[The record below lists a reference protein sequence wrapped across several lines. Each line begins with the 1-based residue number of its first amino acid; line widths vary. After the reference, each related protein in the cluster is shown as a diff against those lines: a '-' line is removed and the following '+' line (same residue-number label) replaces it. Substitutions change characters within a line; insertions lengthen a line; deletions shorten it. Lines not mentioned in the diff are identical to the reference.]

1 MRTARK
7 RRGLPTLRR
16 WQVEA
21 LTKFEAKEDPDF
33 LAVATPGAGKTAFAL
48 MAARR
53 ALISRRASRVV
64 VIVPTAHLKMQ
75 WADAAEGFGLL
86 LEPNWRSRE
95 KLPHDMHGVVVTYQ
109 QAAAA
114 PHAIARIASGAI
126 GILDEVHHAA
136 ESRAWG
142 DAIQHGLS
150 AASCRLSISGT
161 PFRSD
166 DSPIPFIHYAG
177 DEAQPDYEYGY
188 GEALDD
194 HEVVRPV
201 FFPRVNGLM
210 EWRGADGERYAA
222 RFDDP
227 LGEGSLAS
235 QRLRTA
241 LSIEGEW
248 LPDVLGRAHTQ
259 LEKLRTEDGEAAGL
273 VIAMTQDHAR
283 GIARI
288 IKERFGVD
296 AVVATSDDPESTAR
310 IGDFRDSSDPWL
322 VAVRM
327 VSEGVDIPRLRVGV
341 YATTTITDL
350 FFRQA
355 VGRLVR
361 WVQGKGGRQSAF
373 MFIPDDP
380 RIREHALE
388 IKRSRRHKLGEA
400 EDAEAAE
407 ETEEAP
413 EDREQLDLFQAISA
427 RALAGESALLD
438 LESVWDAEEDVDAEE
453 NSHAHAVQT
462 ESAAEVPLPELASE
476 EDLADHA
483 APPLAIAEEHPDGK
497 TSRELRKELR
507 TQNQHK
513 AEALAR
519 LTGLGHAKVNHR
531 LNQEVGIRKISEAT
545 ERELEARARAAERWI
560 ERLGPSRATI

>member
-1 MRTARK
+1 MGAAK
-7 RRGLPTLRR
+7 RRGGLPTLRR

-21 LTKFEAKEDPDF
+21 LAKFESKPDPDF
-33 LAVATPGAGKTAFAL
+33 LAVATPGAGKTTFAL

-53 ALISRRASRVV
+53 TLIARRAARVV
-64 VIVPTAHLKMQ
+64 VVVPTAHLKLQ
-75 WADAAEGFGLL
+75 WADAAEGFGLR
-86 LEPNWRSRE
+86 LEPQWRSRE
-95 KLPHDMHGVVVTYQ
+95 NLPQDMHGVVITYQ

-114 PHAIARIASGAI
+114 PQAIARIAYKSIA
-126 GILDEVHHAA
+126 ILDEVHHAA
-136 ESRAWG
+136 ESQAWG
-142 DAIQHGLS
+142 DAIQYGLTP
-150 AASCRLSISGT
+150 ASRRLSISGT

-166 DSPIPFIHYAG
+166 DCQIPFIRYFG

-201 FFPRVNGLM
+201 FFPRVNGVM
-210 EWRGADGERYAA
+210 EWRGADGENYTA

-227 LGEGSLAS
+227 LGAGSLAS

-241 LSIEGEW
+241 LALEGEW
-248 LPDVLGRAHTQ
+248 LPDVLRRAHTQ
-259 LEKLRTEDGEAAGL
+259 LEKLRTEDGNAGGL

-283 GIARI
+283 GIARMLR
-288 IKERFGVD
+288 EQCGVE
-296 AVVATSDDPESTAR
+296 AVVATSDDPESTQR
-310 IGDFRDSSDPWL
+310 ISDFKEGSQPWL

-380 RIREHALE
+380 RIREHAID
-388 IKRSRRHKLGEA
+388 IKRARRHKLGEA
-400 EDAEAAE
+400 EETEADAL
-407 ETEEAP
+407 ETEES
-413 EDREQLDLFQAISA
+413 EEREQLDLFQVISA
-427 RALAGESALLD
+427 HALPGEASLLD
-438 LESVWDAEEDVDAEE
+438 VESVWDAEEDVEAEE
-453 NSHAHAVQT
+453 GAHEDAVD
-462 ESAAEVPLPELASE
+462 ADPIDEVPLPELASE
-476 EDLADHA
+476 EELAQA
-483 APPLAIAEEHPDGK
+483 AGAPLPVDEDRPAGK
-497 TSRELRKELR
+497 SARELRKELR
-507 TQNQHK
+507 NLNQLK
-513 AEALAR
+513 AESLAR
-519 LTGLGHAKVNHR
+519 LTGLAHAKVNHR

-545 ERELEARARAAERWI
+545 TLELETRLRAADRWI
-560 ERLGPSRATI
+560 DRLQPTRR

>member
-1 MRTARK
+1 MRARK
-7 RRGLPTLRR
+7 RRGLPALRR
-16 WQVEA
+16 WQAEA
-21 LTKFEAKEDPDF
+21 LAKFEAQQDPDF
-33 LAVATPGAGKTAFAL
+33 LAVATPGAGKTTFAL

-53 ALISRRASRVV
+53 TLIARRASRVV
-64 VIVPTAHLKMQ
+64 VIVPTAHLKVQ
-75 WADAAEGFGLL
+75 WADAAESFGLR
-86 LEPNWRSRE
+86 LEPGWRSRE
-95 KLPHDMHGVVVTYQ
+95 KLPQDMHGVVVTYQ

-114 PHAIARIASGAI
+114 PHAIARVGSRAI

-150 AASCRLSISGT
+150 RASRRLSISGT

-166 DSPIPFIHYAG
+166 DSAIPFITYTGA
-177 DEAQPDYEYGY
+177 EAQPDYEYGY

-210 EWRGADGERYAA
+210 EWRGADGESYNA

-227 LGEGSLAS
+227 LGEGSLAG

-241 LSIEGEW
+241 LSLEGEW
-248 LPDVLGRAHTQ
+248 LSDVLRRAHTQ
-259 LEKLRTEDGEAAGL
+259 LEKLRTEDAEAAGL

-288 IKERFGVD
+288 LKEHFGVD
-296 AVVATSDDPESTAR
+296 AVVATSDDPESTER
-310 IGDFRDSSDPWL
+310 ISEFRDSADPWL

-388 IKRSRRHKLGEA
+388 IKRSRRHNLDDAEEN
-400 EDAEAAE
+400 EDASGEL
-407 ETEEAP
+407 EEAP
-413 EDREQLDLFQAISA
+413 EEREQLDLFQAISA
-427 RALAGESALLD
+427 RAIEGESAFLD
-438 LESVWDAEEDVDAEE
+438 LESVWDTEEGVEVEEGILAE
-453 NSHAHAVQT
+453 AVELAT
-462 ESAAEVPLPELASE
+462 LEEVPFPELESE
-476 EDLADHA
+476 EELADGA
-483 APPLAIAEEHPDGK
+483 APPVVVDDEAPDGK
-497 TSRELRKELR
+497 TARQLRKELR
-507 TQNQHK
+507 EQNKHK

-531 LNQEVGIRKISEAT
+531 LNQEVGIRKVSEAT
-545 ERELEARARAAERWI
+545 GPELEARARAADRWF
-560 ERLGPSRATI
+560 ERLKPARRPS

>member
-1 MRTARK
+1 MGAAK
-7 RRGLPTLRR
+7 QRRGLPTLRR

-21 LTKFEAKEDPDF
+21 LAKFEASEAPDF
-33 LAVATPGAGKTAFAL
+33 LAVATPGAGKTTFAL

-53 ALISRRASRVV
+53 TLIARRAARVV
-64 VIVPTAHLKMQ
+64 VIVPTAHLKVQ
-75 WADAAEGFGLL
+75 WADAAEGFGLR
-86 LEPNWRSRE
+86 LEPQWRSRE
-95 KLPHDMHGVVVTYQ
+95 KLPPDMHGVVVTYQ

-114 PHAIARIASGAI
+114 PHAIARISQRAI

-142 DAIQHGLS
+142 EAIQQGLS
-150 AASCRLSISGT
+150 GASRRLSISGT

-166 DSPIPFIHYAG
+166 DSQIPFIHYSG

-210 EWRGADGERYAA
+210 EWRGADGESYAA

-241 LSIEGEW
+241 LSLEGEW
-248 LPDVLGRAHTQ
+248 LPDVLRRAHTQ
-259 LEKLRTEDGEAAGL
+259 LEKLRTEDGDAAGL

-283 GIARI
+283 GIAAVL
-288 IKERFGVD
+288 KQQLGVD

-310 IGDFRDSSDPWL
+310 IGEFRDAGDPWL

-361 WVQGKGGRQSAF
+361 WVAGKGGRQSAH

-380 RIREHALE
+380 RIREYALE
-388 IKRSRRHKLGEA
+388 IKRARRHKLGDAEEGEA
-400 EDAEAAE
+400 EAE
-407 ETEEAP
+407 ETEET
-413 EDREQLDLFQAISA
+413 EEREQLDLFQAISA
-427 RALAGESALLD
+427 HALPGEAAVFD
-438 LESVWDAEEDVDAEE
+438 LESVWDAEEEVEAEE
-453 NSHAHAVQT
+453 EAHA
-462 ESAAEVPLPELASE
+462 EAAEAPPVEEVPLPALESEDELAE
-476 EDLADHA
+476 GVAPALALDDA
-483 APPLAIAEEHPDGK
+483 RPADK
-497 TSRELRKELR
+497 TARERRKELR
-507 TQNQHK
+507 EQNKFK

-531 LNQEVGIRKISEAT
+531 LNQEVGIGKIAEAT
-545 ERELEARARAAERWI
+545 ERELEARLRAADRWI
-560 ERLGPSRATI
+560 ERLGPARR

>member
-1 MRTARK
+1 MRAKK

-21 LTKFEAKEDPDF
+21 LAKFEAQEDPDF
-33 LAVATPGAGKTAFAL
+33 LAVATPGAGKTTFAL

-53 ALISRRASRVV
+53 ALIGRRASRVIV
-64 VIVPTAHLKMQ
+64 VVPTAHLKLQ
-75 WADAAEGFGLL
+75 WADAAEGFGLRL
-86 LEPNWRSRE
+86 DPQWRSRE
-95 KLPHDMHGVVVTYQ
+95 KLPQDMHGVVVTYQ

-114 PHAIARIASGAI
+114 PHAIARIAGRAI

-142 DAIQHGLS
+142 DAIQHGLYR
-150 AASCRLSISGT
+150 ASRRLSISGT

-166 DSPIPFIHYAG
+166 DSAIPFIRYAG

-210 EWRGADGERYAA
+210 EWRGADGESYTA

-241 LSIEGEW
+241 LSLEGEW
-248 LPDVLGRAHTQ
+248 LPDVIRRAHTQ
-259 LEKLRTEDGEAAGL
+259 LEKLRTEDGDAAGL

-283 GIARI
+283 GIAGL
-288 IKERFGVD
+288 IKEEFGLD
-296 AVVATSDDPESTAR
+296 AVVATSDDPESAR
-310 IGDFRDSSDPWL
+310 RIAEFRDSSDPWL

-327 VSEGVDIPRLRVGV
+327 VSEGVDLPRLRVGV

-361 WVQGKGGRQSAF
+361 WVEGKGGRQSAH

-380 RIREHALE
+380 RIREYALE
-388 IKRSRRHKLGEA
+388 IKRARRHKLGEA
-400 EDAEAAE
+400 EDGEEPVAEADE
-407 ETEEAP
+407 ESEE
-413 EDREQLDLFQAISA
+413 REQLDLFQAVSA
-427 RALAGESALLD
+427 RALPGEAALLD

-453 NSHAHAVQT
+453 SAHEEAV
-462 ESAAEVPLPELASE
+462 EAEPMEEVPLPLLESE
-476 EDLADHA
+476 EDLADGA
-483 APPLAIAEEHPDGK
+483 SPPLYVDEDRPTGK
-497 TSRELRKELR
+497 TARELRKELR
-507 TQNQHK
+507 TQNKFK

-545 ERELEARARAAERWI
+545 ERELEARARAADRWI
-560 ERLGPSRATI
+560 DRLGPGRSSV

>member
-1 MRTARK
+1 
-7 RRGLPTLRR
+7 
-16 WQVEA
+16 
-21 LTKFEAKEDPDF
+21 
-33 LAVATPGAGKTAFAL
+33 
-48 MAARR
+48 
-53 ALISRRASRVV
+53 
-64 VIVPTAHLKMQ
+64 
-75 WADAAEGFGLL
+75 
-86 LEPNWRSRE
+86 
-95 KLPHDMHGVVVTYQ
+95 VVVTYQ
-109 QAAAA
+109 QAAAS
-114 PHAIARIASGAI
+114 PDAIARVGAGAI

-142 DAIQHGLS
+142 DAIQHGL
-150 AASCRLSISGT
+150 ADASRRLSISGT

-166 DSPIPFIHYAG
+166 DSQIPFIRYTR

-210 EWRGADGERYAA
+210 EWRGADGESYTA

-241 LSIEGEW
+241 LSLEGEW

-259 LEKLRTEDGEAAGL
+259 LEKLRTEDAEAGAL
-273 VIAMTQDHAR
+273 AIAMTQDHAH

-288 IKERFGVD
+288 LKQRFGVN
-296 AVVATSDDPESTAR
+296 AVVATSDDPDSTRR
-310 IGDFRDSSDPWL
+310 ISEFRDSADPWL

-380 RIREHALE
+380 RIREHALD
-388 IKRSRRHKLGEA
+388 IKRSRRHKLEEA
-400 EDAEAAE
+400 ENPDNGELE
-407 ETEEAP
+407 PEEAP
-413 EDREQLDLFQAISA
+413 EERDQLDLFQAISA
-427 RALAGESALLD
+427 TADAGESALLD
-438 LESVWDAEEDVDAEE
+438 IESVWDTDEAVESEE
-453 NSHAHAVQT
+453 NAHAEAV
-462 ESAAEVPLPELASE
+462 EAEPMETVPLPELESE
-476 EDLADHA
+476 EELADGAGPALPVDDA
-483 APPLAIAEEHPDGK
+483 APEGK
-497 TSRELRKELR
+497 TARQLRKQLR
-507 TQNQHK
+507 DENKHK
-513 AEALAR
+513 TEALAR
-519 LTGLGHAKVNHR
+519 MTGLGHAKVNHR
-531 LNQEVGIRKISEAT
+531 LNQEVGIRKVSEAT
-545 ERELEARARAAERWI
+545 ERELEARGRAAERWL
-560 ERLGPSRATI
+560 ERLQPSRRPG

>member
-1 MRTARK
+1 M
-7 RRGLPTLRR
+7 
-16 WQVEA
+16 EA
-21 LTKFEAKEDPDF
+21 LAKFEAKQDPDF
-33 LAVATPGAGKTAFAL
+33 LAVATPGAGKTTFAL

-53 ALISRRASRVV
+53 TLVARRASRVV
-64 VIVPTAHLKMQ
+64 VIVPTAHLKVQ

-86 LEPNWRSRE
+86 LEPQWRSRE
-95 KLPHDMHGVVVTYQ
+95 QLPRDMHGVVVTYQ

-114 PHAIARIASGAI
+114 PHAIARIAQRAMA
-126 GILDEVHHAA
+126 ILDEVHHAA
-136 ESRAWG
+136 ESQAWG

-150 AASCRLSISGT
+150 AASRRLSISGT

-166 DSPIPFIHYAG
+166 DSAIPFIRYTG
-177 DEAQPDYEYGY
+177 DEAQPDFEYGY
-188 GEALDD
+188 GDALED

-210 EWRGADGERYAA
+210 EWRSADGESYAA

-241 LSIEGEW
+241 LSLEGEW
-248 LPDVLGRAHTQ
+248 LPDVLRRAHTQ
-259 LEKLRTEDGEAAGL
+259 LEKLRTEDGDAAGL

-283 GIARI
+283 GVARLL
-288 IKERFGVD
+288 KEHFGVD
-296 AVVATSDDPESTAR
+296 AVLATSDDPDSTRR
-310 IGDFRDSSDPWL
+310 ISEFRDSSDPWL

-361 WVQGKGGRQSAF
+361 WVQGKGGRQSAH

-380 RIREHALE
+380 RIREYALE
-388 IKRSRRHKLGEA
+388 IKRARRHKLGEA
-400 EDAEAAE
+400 EDGEPAQEENEEAE
-407 ETEEAP
+407 E
-413 EDREQLDLFQAISA
+413 REQLDLFQAISA
-427 RALAGESALLD
+427 RALPGETALLD
-438 LESVWDAEEDVDAEE
+438 LESVWDAEEEVDAEE
-453 NSHAHAVQT
+453 T
-462 ESAAEVPLPELASE
+462 AAEAMEAEPAEQVPLPELESE
-476 EDLADHA
+476 EELADGA
-483 APPLAIAEEHPDGK
+483 GPLLAIDEDRPTGK
-497 TSRELRKELR
+497 TARQLRKELR

-513 AEALAR
+513 VEALAR
-519 LTGLGHAKVNHR
+519 LSGLGHAKVNHR
-531 LNQEVGIRKISEAT
+531 LNQEVGIRKIAEAT
-545 ERELEARARAAERWI
+545 ERELEARARAADRWI
-560 ERLGPSRATI
+560 DRLGPARR

>member
-1 MRTARK
+1 MRARK

-21 LTKFEAKEDPDF
+21 LAKLEAKEAPDF
-33 LAVATPGAGKTAFAL
+33 LAVATPGAGKTTFAL

-53 ALISRRASRVV
+53 ALIARQASRVV
-64 VIVPTAHLKMQ
+64 VIVPTAHLKVQ

-95 KLPHDMHGVVVTYQ
+95 KLPQDMHGVVVTYQ

-114 PHAIARIASGAI
+114 PHAIARISSRAI

-142 DAIQHGLS
+142 DAIQQGLS
-150 AASCRLSISGT
+150 RASRRLSISGT

-166 DSPIPFIHYAG
+166 DSPIPFIRYAG

-194 HEVVRPV
+194 REVVRPV

-210 EWRGADGERYAA
+210 EWRGADGESYTA

-241 LSIEGEW
+241 LSLEGEW
-248 LPDVLGRAHTQ
+248 LPDVLRRAHTQ
-259 LEKLRTEDGEAAGL
+259 LEKLRTEDPDAAGL
-273 VIAMTQDHAR
+273 AIAMTQDHAR

-288 IKERFGVD
+288 IKEQFGVD
-296 AVVATSDDPESTAR
+296 AVVATSDDPESTRR
-310 IGDFRDSSDPWL
+310 IEEFRDSSDPWL

-327 VSEGVDIPRLRVGV
+327 VSEGVDLPRLRVGV

-361 WVQGKGGRQSAF
+361 WVQGKGGRQSAH

-380 RIREHALE
+380 RIREYALE
-388 IKRSRRHKLGEA
+388 IKRARRHKLGEA
-400 EDAEAAE
+400 ETTEDPVE
-407 ETEEAP
+407 ETEET
-413 EDREQLDLFQAISA
+413 EEREQLDLFQAISA
-427 RALAGESALLD
+427 RALPGAAALLD
-438 LESVWDAEEDVDAEE
+438 LESVWDAEEDVEAETA
-453 NSHAHAVQT
+453 AHAEMV
-462 ESAAEVPLPELASE
+462 EAEALEAVPLPTLESE
-476 EDLADHA
+476 QDLADDVGPSMA
-483 APPLAIAEEHPDGK
+483 ADEEAPTGK
-497 TSRELRKELR
+497 TARALRKELR
-507 TQNQHK
+507 ERNQFK
-513 AEALAR
+513 AQELAR

-545 ERELEARARAAERWI
+545 ERELEARARAADRWI
-560 ERLGPSRATI
+560 ARLGPGPRTP

>member
-1 MRTARK
+1 MRARK
-7 RRGLPTLRR
+7 RRGLPRLRR
-16 WQVEA
+16 WQAEA
-21 LTKFEAKEDPDF
+21 LAKFEGQQDPDF

-53 ALISRRASRVV
+53 TLIARRASRVV
-64 VIVPTAHLKMQ
+64 VIVPTAHLKVQ
-75 WADAAEGFGLL
+75 WADAAEAFGLR
-86 LEPNWRSRE
+86 LEPGWRSRE
-95 KLPHDMHGVVVTYQ
+95 KLPQDMHGVVVTYQ

-114 PHAIARIASGAI
+114 PHAIARVGSHAI

-150 AASCRLSISGT
+150 SASRRLSISGT

-166 DSPIPFIHYAG
+166 DSAIPFIRYAG

-210 EWRGADGERYAA
+210 EWRGADGESYTA

-241 LSIEGEW
+241 LSLEGEW
-248 LPDVLGRAHTQ
+248 LPDVLRRAHTQ
-259 LEKLRTEDGEAAGL
+259 LEKLRTEDAEAAGL

-283 GIARI
+283 GIAQI
-288 IKERFGVD
+288 LKEQFGVD
-296 AVVATSDDPESTAR
+296 AVVATSDDPESTRR
-310 IGDFRDSSDPWL
+310 ISEFRDSADPWL

-327 VSEGVDIPRLRVGV
+327 VSEGVDLPRLRVGV

-380 RIREHALE
+380 RIREYALE

-400 EDAEAAE
+400 EDAEEAAE
-407 ETEEAP
+407 PEEAS
-413 EDREQLDLFQAISA
+413 EEREQLDLFQAISA
-427 RALAGESALLD
+427 RAVEGESALLD
-438 LESVWDAEEDVDAEE
+438 LESVWDAEEDVEVEEGMHAE
-453 NSHAHAVQT
+453 AVVA
-462 ESAAEVPLPELASE
+462 EAVEEVPFPELESE
-476 EDLADHA
+476 EGLADGGPA
-483 APPLAIAEEHPDGK
+483 LAVDEEAPSGK
-497 TSRELRKELR
+497 TARELRKELR
-507 TQNQHK
+507 DQNKHQ
-513 AEALAR
+513 AEELAR

-531 LNQEVGIRKISEAT
+531 LNQEVGIRKVSEAT
-545 ERELEARARAAERWI
+545 ERELEARSRAADRWI
-560 ERLGPSRATI
+560 DRLQPARRLV

>member
-1 MRTARK
+1 M
-7 RRGLPTLRR
+7 
-16 WQVEA
+16 EA
-21 LTKFEAKEDPDF
+21 LAKFEAKQDPDF
-33 LAVATPGAGKTAFAL
+33 LAVATPGAGKTTFAL

-53 ALISRRASRVV
+53 TLVARRASRVV
-64 VIVPTAHLKMQ
+64 VIVPTAHLKVQ

-86 LEPNWRSRE
+86 LEPQWRSRE
-95 KLPHDMHGVVVTYQ
+95 KLPRDMHGVVVTYQ

-114 PHAIARIASGAI
+114 PHAIARIAQRAMA
-126 GILDEVHHAA
+126 ILDEVHHAA
-136 ESRAWG
+136 ESQAWG

-150 AASCRLSISGT
+150 AASRRLSISGT

-166 DSPIPFIHYAG
+166 DSAIPFIRYTG
-177 DEAQPDYEYGY
+177 DEAQPDFEYGY
-188 GEALDD
+188 GDALED

-210 EWRGADGERYAA
+210 EWQSADGESYAA

-241 LSIEGEW
+241 LSLEGEW
-248 LPDVLGRAHTQ
+248 LPDVLRRAHTQ
-259 LEKLRTEDGEAAGL
+259 LEKLRTEDGDAAGL

-283 GIARI
+283 GVARLL
-288 IKERFGVD
+288 KEHFGVD
-296 AVVATSDDPESTAR
+296 AVLATSDDPDSTRR
-310 IGDFRDSSDPWL
+310 ISEFRDSSDPWL

-361 WVQGKGGRQSAF
+361 WVQGKGGRQSAH

-380 RIREHALE
+380 RIREYALE
-388 IKRSRRHKLGEA
+388 IKRARRHKLGEA
-400 EDAEAAE
+400 EDGEPAQEENEEAE
-407 ETEEAP
+407 E
-413 EDREQLDLFQAISA
+413 REQLDLFQAISA
-427 RALAGESALLD
+427 RALPGETALLD
-438 LESVWDAEEDVDAEE
+438 LESVWDAEEEVDAEE
-453 NSHAHAVQT
+453 T
-462 ESAAEVPLPELASE
+462 AAEAMEAEPAEQVPLPELESE
-476 EDLADHA
+476 EELADGA
-483 APPLAIAEEHPDGK
+483 GPLLAIDEDRPTGK
-497 TSRELRKELR
+497 TARQLRKELR

-513 AEALAR
+513 VEALAR
-519 LTGLGHAKVNHR
+519 LSGLGHAKVNHR
-531 LNQEVGIRKISEAT
+531 LNQEVGIRKIAEAT
-545 ERELEARARAAERWI
+545 ERELEARARAADRWI
-560 ERLGPSRATI
+560 DRLGPARR

>member
-1 MRTARK
+1 MRAAKK

-21 LTKFEAKEDPDF
+21 LAKFEAKPDPDF
-33 LAVATPGAGKTAFAL
+33 LAVATPGAGKTTFAL

-53 ALISRRASRVV
+53 TLIARRASRIV
-64 VIVPTAHLKMQ
+64 VIVPTAHLKIQ
-75 WADAAEGFGLL
+75 WADAAEGFGLR
-86 LEPNWRSRE
+86 LEPQWRSRE
-95 KLPHDMHGVVVTYQ
+95 KLPQDMHGVVVTYQ

-114 PHAIARIASGAI
+114 PHAIARIGQRAI

-150 AASCRLSISGT
+150 AASRRLSISGT

-166 DSPIPFIHYAG
+166 DSPIPFINYSG

-210 EWRGADGERYAA
+210 EWRGADGESYTA

-241 LSIEGEW
+241 LSLEGEW
-248 LPDVLGRAHTQ
+248 LPDTLQRAHTR
-259 LEKLRTEDGEAAGL
+259 LEKLRTEDGDAAGL

-283 GIARI
+283 GIVRI
-288 IKERFGVD
+288 LKEQCGVN
-296 AVVATSDDPESTAR
+296 AVIATSDDPDSTRR
-310 IGDFRDSSDPWL
+310 ISEFRDASDPWL

-327 VSEGVDIPRLRVGV
+327 VSEGVDLPRLRVGV

-361 WVQGKGGRQSAF
+361 WVQGKGGRQSAY
-373 MFIPDDP
+373 MFIPDDA
-380 RIREHALE
+380 RIREYALD
-388 IKRSRRHKLGEA
+388 IKRTRRHKLGEA
-400 EDAEAAE
+400 EEKDQGLE
-407 ETEEAP
+407 ECEE
-413 EDREQLDLFQAISA
+413 EEREQLDLFQAISA
-427 RALAGESALLD
+427 RALPGEAALLD
-438 LESVWDAEEDVDAEE
+438 LESVWDTEEEVDAEE
-453 NSHAHAVQT
+453 NAHAEAV
-462 ESAAEVPLPELASE
+462 EAEPMEEVPLPSLESEEELAGGAGPTLDID
-476 EDLADHA
+476 EDQ
-483 APPLAIAEEHPDGK
+483 PTGK
-497 TSRELRKELR
+497 TAREQRKELR
-507 TQNQHK
+507 TQNKHK
-513 AEALAR
+513 AELLAR
-519 LTGLGHAKVNHR
+519 LSGLGHAKVNHR
-531 LNQEVGIRKISEAT
+531 LNQEVGIRKIGEAT
-545 ERELEARARAAERWI
+545 ERELEARAIAADRWI
-560 ERLGPSRATI
+560 DRLSPTRR

>member
-1 MRTARK
+1 M
-7 RRGLPTLRR
+7 
-16 WQVEA
+16 EA
-21 LTKFEAKEDPDF
+21 LAKFEAKQDPDF
-33 LAVATPGAGKTAFAL
+33 LAVATPGAGKTTFAL

-53 ALISRRASRVV
+53 TLVARRASRVV
-64 VIVPTAHLKMQ
+64 VIVPTAHLKVQ

-86 LEPNWRSRE
+86 LKPQWRSRE
-95 KLPHDMHGVVVTYQ
+95 KLPRDMHGVVVTYQ

-114 PHAIARIASGAI
+114 PHAIARIAQRAMA
-126 GILDEVHHAA
+126 ILDEVHHAA
-136 ESRAWG
+136 ESQAWG

-150 AASCRLSISGT
+150 AASRRLSISGT

-166 DSPIPFIHYAG
+166 DSAIPFIRYTG
-177 DEAQPDYEYGY
+177 DEAQPDFEYGY
-188 GEALDD
+188 GDALED

-210 EWRGADGERYAA
+210 EWQSADGESYAA

-241 LSIEGEW
+241 LSLEGEW
-248 LPDVLGRAHTQ
+248 LPDVLRRAHTQ
-259 LEKLRTEDGEAAGL
+259 LEKLRTEDGDAAGL

-283 GIARI
+283 GVARLL
-288 IKERFGVD
+288 KEHFGVD
-296 AVVATSDDPESTAR
+296 AVLATSDDPDSTRR
-310 IGDFRDSSDPWL
+310 ISEFRDSSDPWL

-361 WVQGKGGRQSAF
+361 WVQGKGGRQSAH

-380 RIREHALE
+380 RIREYALE
-388 IKRSRRHKLGEA
+388 IKRARRHKLGEA
-400 EDAEAAE
+400 EDGEPAQEENEEAE
-407 ETEEAP
+407 E
-413 EDREQLDLFQAISA
+413 REQLDLFQAISA
-427 RALAGESALLD
+427 RALPGETALLD
-438 LESVWDAEEDVDAEE
+438 LESVWDAEEEVDAEE
-453 NSHAHAVQT
+453 T
-462 ESAAEVPLPELASE
+462 AAEAMEAEPAEQVPLPELESE
-476 EDLADHA
+476 EELADGA
-483 APPLAIAEEHPDGK
+483 GPLLAIDEDRPTGK
-497 TSRELRKELR
+497 TARQLRKELR

-513 AEALAR
+513 VEALAR
-519 LTGLGHAKVNHR
+519 LSGLGHAKVNHR
-531 LNQEVGIRKISEAT
+531 LNQEVGIRKIAEAT
-545 ERELEARARAAERWI
+545 ERELEARARAADRWI
-560 ERLGPSRATI
+560 DRLGPARR

>member
-1 MRTARK
+1 MMGAAKK

-21 LTKFEAKEDPDF
+21 LAKFEAQEKPDF
-33 LAVATPGAGKTAFAL
+33 LAVATPGAGKTTFAL

-53 ALISRRASRVV
+53 TLIARQASRVV
-64 VIVPTAHLKMQ
+64 VVVPTAHLKVQ

-86 LEPNWRSRE
+86 LEPQWRSRE
-95 KLPHDMHGVVVTYQ
+95 KLPQDMHGVVVTYQ

-114 PHAIARIASGAI
+114 PHAIARIAHRAF

-136 ESRAWG
+136 ESQAWG
-142 DAIQHGLS
+142 DAIQQGLS
-150 AASCRLSISGT
+150 RASRRLSISGT

-166 DSPIPFIHYAG
+166 DSPIPFIRYAG
-177 DEAQPDYEYGY
+177 DEAQPDFEYGY

-194 HEVVRPV
+194 REVVRPV

-210 EWRGADGERYAA
+210 EWRGADGESYTA

-241 LSIEGEW
+241 LALEGEW
-248 LPDVLGRAHTQ
+248 LPDVLARAHTQ

-288 IKERFGVD
+288 IKEQFGVD
-296 AVVATSDDPESTAR
+296 AVVATSDDPESTRR
-310 IGDFRDSSDPWL
+310 IAEFRDSSDPWL

-361 WVQGKGGRQSAF
+361 WVQGKGGRQSAH

-380 RIREHALE
+380 RIREYALE
-388 IKRSRRHKLGEA
+388 IKRARRHKLGEG
-400 EDAEAAE
+400 E
-407 ETEEAP
+407 ETEEPLETEEEP
-413 EDREQLDLFQAISA
+413 EEREQLDLFQAISA
-427 RALAGESALLD
+427 RALAGEAALLD
-438 LESVWDAEEDVDAEE
+438 LESVWDTEEDVEAEE
-453 NSHAHAVQT
+453 AAHAEAV
-462 ESAAEVPLPELASE
+462 AAEPMEEVPLPSLESE
-476 EDLADHA
+476 EDLAGDTE
-483 APPLAIAEEHPDGK
+483 PRLADEDRPAGK
-497 TSRELRKELR
+497 TARELRKELR
-507 TQNQHK
+507 ALNQQK
-513 AEALAR
+513 AEALAH
-519 LTGLGHAKVNHR
+519 LSGLNHAKVNNR

-545 ERELEARARAAERWI
+545 ERELEARARAADRWMD
-560 ERLGPSRATI
+560 RLGPGRRLS

>member
-1 MRTARK
+1 M
-7 RRGLPTLRR
+7 
-16 WQVEA
+16 EA
-21 LTKFEAKEDPDF
+21 LAKFEAKQDPDF
-33 LAVATPGAGKTAFAL
+33 LAVATPGAGKTTFAL

-53 ALISRRASRVV
+53 TLVARRASRVV
-64 VIVPTAHLKMQ
+64 VIVPTAHLKVQ

-86 LEPNWRSRE
+86 LKPQWRSRE
-95 KLPHDMHGVVVTYQ
+95 KLPRDMHGVVVTYQ

-114 PHAIARIASGAI
+114 PHAIARIAQRAMA
-126 GILDEVHHAA
+126 ILDEVHHAA
-136 ESRAWG
+136 ESQAWG

-150 AASCRLSISGT
+150 AASRRLSISGT

-166 DSPIPFIHYAG
+166 DSAIPFIRYTG
-177 DEAQPDYEYGY
+177 DEAQPDFEYGY
-188 GEALDD
+188 GDALED

-210 EWRGADGERYAA
+210 EWRSADGESYAA

-241 LSIEGEW
+241 LSLEGEW
-248 LPDVLGRAHTQ
+248 LPDVLRRAHTQ
-259 LEKLRTEDGEAAGL
+259 LEKLRTEDGDAAGL

-283 GIARI
+283 GVARLL
-288 IKERFGVD
+288 KEHFGVD
-296 AVVATSDDPESTAR
+296 AVLATSDDPDSTRR
-310 IGDFRDSSDPWL
+310 ISEFRDSSDPWL

-361 WVQGKGGRQSAF
+361 WVQGKGGRQSAH

-380 RIREHALE
+380 RIREYALE
-388 IKRSRRHKLGEA
+388 IKRARRHKLGEA
-400 EDAEAAE
+400 EDGEPAQEENEEAE
-407 ETEEAP
+407 E
-413 EDREQLDLFQAISA
+413 REQLDLFQAISA
-427 RALAGESALLD
+427 RALPGETALLD
-438 LESVWDAEEDVDAEE
+438 LESVWDAEEEVDAEE
-453 NSHAHAVQT
+453 T
-462 ESAAEVPLPELASE
+462 AAEAMEAEPAEQVPLPELESE
-476 EDLADHA
+476 EELADGA
-483 APPLAIAEEHPDGK
+483 GPLLAIDEDRPTGK
-497 TSRELRKELR
+497 TARQLRKELR

-513 AEALAR
+513 VEALAR
-519 LTGLGHAKVNHR
+519 LSGLGHAKVNHR
-531 LNQEVGIRKISEAT
+531 LNQEVGIRKIAEAT
-545 ERELEARARAAERWI
+545 ERELEARARAADRWI
-560 ERLGPSRATI
+560 DRLGPARR

>member
-1 MRTARK
+1 MRTATK

-21 LTKFEAKEDPDF
+21 LARFEAKQEPDF
-33 LAVATPGAGKTAFAL
+33 LAVATPGAGKTTFAL

-53 ALISRRASRVV
+53 TLIARRASRVV
-64 VIVPTAHLKMQ
+64 VIVPTAHLKVQ
-75 WADAAEGFGLL
+75 WADAAESFGLR
-86 LEPNWRSRE
+86 LEPQWRSRE
-95 KLPHDMHGVVVTYQ
+95 QLPRDMHGVVVTYQ

-114 PHAIARIASGAI
+114 PHAIARIAQRAI

-136 ESRAWG
+136 ESQAWG
-142 DAIQHGLS
+142 DAIQDGLNS
-150 AASCRLSISGT
+150 ASRRLSISGT

-166 DSPIPFIHYAG
+166 DSRIPFIRYAG

-210 EWRGADGERYAA
+210 EWRGADGESYTA

-227 LGEGSLAS
+227 LGEGSLAG

-241 LSIEGEW
+241 LSLEGEW
-248 LPDVLGRAHTQ
+248 LPDVLKRAHTQ
-259 LEKLRTEDGEAAGL
+259 LEKLRTEDGDAGGL

-283 GIARI
+283 GIASILKRQ
-288 IKERFGVD
+288 FGVD
-296 AVVATSDDPESTAR
+296 AVVATSDDPDSTRR
-310 IGDFRDSSDPWL
+310 ISEFRDSTDPWL

-327 VSEGVDIPRLRVGV
+327 VSEGVDLPRLRVGV

-361 WVQGKGGRQSAF
+361 WVQGKGGRQSAH

-380 RIREHALE
+380 RIREYALQ
-388 IKRSRRHKLGEA
+388 IKRTRRHKLGEA
-400 EDAEAAE
+400 ENADEDAVETDE
-407 ETEEAP
+407 EEE
-413 EDREQLDLFQAISA
+413 REQLDLFQAISA
-427 RALAGESALLD
+427 HALPGEAALLD
-438 LESVWDAEEDVDAEE
+438 LESVWDADEDVEAEE
-453 NSHAHAVQT
+453 TAHAEAV
-462 ESAAEVPLPELASE
+462 EAEPVDNVPLPDLESEEELA
-476 EDLADHA
+476 DGA
-483 APPLAIAEEHPDGK
+483 APPLLAEAKQPTGK
-497 TSRELRKELR
+497 TARELRKELR
-507 TQNQHK
+507 EQNKFK

-519 LTGLGHAKVNHR
+519 MTGLGHAKVNHR

-545 ERELEARARAAERWI
+545 ERELEARARAADRWI
-560 ERLGPSRATI
+560 GRLEPTRR

>member
-1 MRTARK
+1 MRAAKK

-16 WQVEA
+16 WQIEA
-21 LTKFEAKEDPDF
+21 LAKFEAQQDPDF

-53 ALISRRASRVV
+53 TLIARRASRVV
-64 VIVPTAHLKMQ
+64 VIVPTAHLKVQ

-86 LEPNWRSRE
+86 LEPQWRSRE
-95 KLPHDMHGVVVTYQ
+95 KLPQDMHGVVVTYQ

-114 PHAIARIASGAI
+114 PHAIARIAQRAI

-136 ESRAWG
+136 ESQAWG

-150 AASCRLSISGT
+150 AASRRLSISGT

-166 DSPIPFIHYAG
+166 DCAMPFIRYAG

-210 EWRGADGERYAA
+210 EWRGADGESYAA

-241 LSIEGEW
+241 LSLEGEW
-248 LPDVLGRAHTQ
+248 LPDVLRRAHTQ
-259 LEKLRTEDGEAAGL
+259 LEKLRTEDGDAAGL

-288 IKERFGVD
+288 LKEHFGVD
-296 AVVATSDDPESTAR
+296 AAVATSDDPDSTRR
-310 IGDFRDSSDPWL
+310 ISEFRDSSDPWL

-361 WVQGKGGRQSAF
+361 WVQGKGGRQSAY

-380 RIREHALE
+380 RIREYALE
-388 IKRSRRHKLGEA
+388 IKRARRHKLGEA
-400 EDAEAAE
+400 EDGEQATEESEAAE
-407 ETEEAP
+407 E
-413 EDREQLDLFQAISA
+413 REQLDLFQAISA
-427 RALAGESALLD
+427 RALPGEAALLD
-438 LESVWDAEEDVDAEE
+438 LESVWDAVEEVDAEE
-453 NSHAHAVQT
+453 TVHAEAVDAEPT
-462 ESAAEVPLPELASE
+462 EDVPLPTLESEEELA
-476 EDLADHA
+476 DGAG
-483 APPLAIAEEHPDGK
+483 PPLAIDEDRPTGK
-497 TSRELRKELR
+497 TARELRKELR
-507 TQNQHK
+507 TQNRHK

-519 LTGLGHAKVNHR
+519 LTGMGHAKVNHR
-531 LNQEVGIRKISEAT
+531 LNQEVGIRKIAEAT
-545 ERELEARARAAERWI
+545 ERELEARARAADRWMD
-560 ERLGPSRATI
+560 RLEPARH

>member
-1 MRTARK
+1 MPAARK
-7 RRGLPTLRR
+7 RKGLPTLRR

-21 LTKFEAKEDPDF
+21 LAKFETQEESDF
-33 LAVATPGAGKTAFAL
+33 LAVATPGAGKTTFAL

-53 ALISRRASRVV
+53 TLIARRASRVIV
-64 VIVPTAHLKMQ
+64 VVPTAHLKVQ
-75 WADAAEGFGLL
+75 WADAAEGFGLR
-86 LEPNWRSRE
+86 LEPQWRSRE
-95 KLPHDMHGVVVTYQ
+95 KLPQDMHGVVVTYQ

-114 PHAIARIASGAI
+114 PHAIARVSLGAI

-136 ESRAWG
+136 ESMAWG
-142 DAIQHGLS
+142 DAIQHGF
-150 AASCRLSISGT
+150 AGAKRRLSISGT

-166 DSPIPFIHYAG
+166 DSAIPFIRYAG
-177 DEAQPDYEYGY
+177 AEAQPDYEYGY

-210 EWRGADGERYAA
+210 EWKGADGESYTAQ
-222 RFDDP
+222 FDDP

-241 LSIEGEW
+241 LSLEGEW
-248 LPDVLGRAHTQ
+248 LPDVLRRAHTQ
-259 LEKLRTEDGEAAGL
+259 LEKLRTEDGDAAGL

-288 IKERFGVD
+288 IKEQFGVD
-296 AVVATSDDPESTAR
+296 AVVATSDDPESTRR
-310 IGDFRDSSDPWL
+310 IGEFRDSGDPWL
-322 VAVRM
+322 IAVRM

-361 WVQGKGGRQSAF
+361 WVNGKGGRQSAF

-380 RIREHALE
+380 RIREHALD
-388 IKRSRRHKLGEA
+388 IKRARRHKLDEA
-400 EDAEAAE
+400 ETSEDMEP
-407 ETEEAP
+407 ETEEA
-413 EDREQLDLFQAISA
+413 EEREQLDLFQAISA
-427 RALAGESALLD
+427 RALPGEAALLD
-438 LESVWDAEEDVDAEE
+438 VESFWDADEDVTAEE
-453 NSHAHAVQT
+453 SLH
-462 ESAAEVPLPELASE
+462 EEAAEAEPIGEVPLPELASE
-476 EDLADHA
+476 EDLAEGA
-483 APPLAIAEEHPDGK
+483 IPPMLIDEERTEGK
-497 TSRELRKELR
+497 SSRELRKELR
-507 TQNQHK
+507 QHNQSK
-513 AEALAR
+513 AEALSR
-519 LTGLGHAKVNHR
+519 ITGLGHAKVNHR

-545 ERELEARARAAERWI
+545 ERELESRVRAADRWLK
-560 ERLGPSRATI
+560 RLEPQQR

>member
-1 MRTARK
+1 MRAAKKRK
-7 RRGLPTLRR
+7 GLPTLRR
-16 WQVEA
+16 WQIEA
-21 LTKFEAKEDPDF
+21 LAKFEAKQDPDF
-33 LAVATPGAGKTAFAL
+33 LAVATPGAGKTTFAL

-53 ALISRRASRVV
+53 TLIARRASRVV
-64 VIVPTAHLKMQ
+64 VVVPTAHLKIQ
-75 WADAAEGFGLL
+75 WADAAEGFGLR
-86 LEPNWRSRE
+86 LEPQWRSRE
-95 KLPHDMHGVVVTYQ
+95 KLPQDMHGVVVTYQ

-114 PHAIARIASGAI
+114 PHAIARIANRAI

-136 ESRAWG
+136 ESLAWG
-142 DAIQHGLS
+142 DAIQHGLG
-150 AASCRLSISGT
+150 AASRRLSISGT

-166 DSPIPFIHYAG
+166 DSKIPFIRYAG
-177 DEAQPDYEYGY
+177 DEAQPDFEYGY

-210 EWRGADGERYAA
+210 EWRGADGESYTA

-248 LPDVLGRAHTQ
+248 LPDVLQRAHAK
-259 LEKLRTEDGEAAGL
+259 LEKLRTDDGAAGGL

-288 IKERFGVD
+288 LKARFGVD
-296 AVVATSDDPESTAR
+296 AVVATSDNPDSTRR
-310 IGDFRDSSDPWL
+310 IGEFRDSSEPWL

-327 VSEGVDIPRLRVGV
+327 VSEGVDLPRLRVGV

-361 WVQGKGGRQSAF
+361 WEHDKGGRQSAH

-380 RIREHALE
+380 RIREYALE
-388 IKRSRRHKLGEA
+388 IKRARRHKLGEA
-400 EDAEAAE
+400 EEREPELEEAE
-407 ETEEAP
+407 EEE
-413 EDREQLDLFQAISA
+413 EREQLDLFQAISA
-427 RALAGESALLD
+427 HALPGEAALLD

-453 NSHAHAVQT
+453 AAHAEAV
-462 ESAAEVPLPELASE
+462 EAEPADDVPLPELESE
-476 EDLADHA
+476 EELADGTI
-483 APPLAIAEEHPDGK
+483 PPMLIEEERPTGK
-497 TSRELRKELR
+497 TARELRKALR

-531 LNQEVGIRKISEAT
+531 LNQEVGIAKISEAT
-545 ERELEARARAAERWI
+545 ERELEARERAADRWI
-560 ERLGPSRATI
+560 ARLEPMRR

>member
-1 MRTARK
+1 M
-7 RRGLPTLRR
+7 
-16 WQVEA
+16 EA
-21 LTKFEAKEDPDF
+21 LAKFEAKQDPDF
-33 LAVATPGAGKTAFAL
+33 LAVATPGAGKTTFAL

-53 ALISRRASRVV
+53 TLVARWASRVV
-64 VIVPTAHLKMQ
+64 VIVPTAHLKVQ

-86 LEPNWRSRE
+86 LEPQWRSRE
-95 KLPHDMHGVVVTYQ
+95 QLPRDMHGVVVTYQ

-114 PHAIARIASGAI
+114 PHAIARIAQRAMA
-126 GILDEVHHAA
+126 ILDEVHHAA
-136 ESRAWG
+136 ESQAWG

-150 AASCRLSISGT
+150 AASRRLSISGT

-166 DSPIPFIHYAG
+166 DSAIPFIRYTG
-177 DEAQPDYEYGY
+177 DEAQPDFEYGY
-188 GEALDD
+188 GDALED

-210 EWRGADGERYAA
+210 EWQSADGESYAA

-241 LSIEGEW
+241 LSLEGEW
-248 LPDVLGRAHTQ
+248 LPDVLRRAHTQ
-259 LEKLRTEDGEAAGL
+259 LEKLRTEDGDAAGL

-283 GIARI
+283 GVARLL
-288 IKERFGVD
+288 KEHFGVD
-296 AVVATSDDPESTAR
+296 AVLATSDDPDSTRR
-310 IGDFRDSSDPWL
+310 ISEFRDSSDPWL

-361 WVQGKGGRQSAF
+361 WVQGKGGRQSAH

-380 RIREHALE
+380 RIREYALE
-388 IKRSRRHKLGEA
+388 IKRARRHKLGEA
-400 EDAEAAE
+400 EDG
-407 ETEEAP
+407 
-413 EDREQLDLFQAISA
+413 QLDLFQAISA
-427 RALAGESALLD
+427 RALPGETALLD
-438 LESVWDAEEDVDAEE
+438 LESVWDAEEEVDAEE
-453 NSHAHAVQT
+453 TANAESIDAEPT
-462 ESAAEVPLPELASE
+462 EQVPLPELESE
-476 EDLADHA
+476 EELAEGA
-483 APPLAIAEEHPDGK
+483 GPPLAIDEDRPTGK
-497 TSRELRKELR
+497 TARELRKELR

-513 AEALAR
+513 VEALAR
-519 LTGLGHAKVNHR
+519 LSGLGHAKVNHR
-531 LNQEVGIRKISEAT
+531 LNQEVGIRKIAEAT
-545 ERELEARARAAERWI
+545 ERELEARARAADRWI
-560 ERLGPSRATI
+560 DRLGPARR

>member
-1 MRTARK
+1 MRAARK

-21 LTKFEAKEDPDF
+21 LAKFEEQEDPDF
-33 LAVATPGAGKTAFAL
+33 LAVATPGAGKTTFAL

-53 ALISRRASRVV
+53 TLIARKAARIVV
-64 VIVPTAHLKMQ
+64 VVPTAHLKVQ
-75 WADAAEGFGLL
+75 WADAAEGFGLR
-86 LEPNWRSRE
+86 LEPNWHSRE
-95 KLPHDMHGVVVTYQ
+95 VVPQDMHGVVVTYQ

-114 PHAIARIASGAI
+114 PHAIARVSQRAI

-136 ESRAWG
+136 ESMAWG

-150 AASCRLSISGT
+150 GASRRLSISGT

-166 DSPIPFIHYAG
+166 DSAIPFIRYAG
-177 DEAQPDYEYGY
+177 AEAQPDYEYGY

-201 FFPRVNGLM
+201 FFPRVNGRM
-210 EWRGADGERYAA
+210 EWRGADGEHYTAQ
-222 RFDDP
+222 FDDP

-241 LSIEGEW
+241 LSLEGEW
-248 LPDVLGRAHTQ
+248 LRDVLGRAHTQ
-259 LEKLRTEDGEAAGL
+259 LEKLRTEDADAGGL
-273 VIAMTQDHAR
+273 VIAMTQDHAH
-283 GIARI
+283 GIARL
-288 IKERFGVD
+288 IKEQFGLD
-296 AVVATSDDPESTAR
+296 AVVATSDDPESNRR
-310 IGDFRDSSDPWL
+310 ISEFRDSGDPWL
-322 VAVRM
+322 IAVRM

-361 WVQGKGGRQSAF
+361 WVQGKGGRQSAY

-388 IKRSRRHKLGEA
+388 IKRARRHKLDEA
-400 EDAEAAE
+400 EEVEEAPE
-407 ETEEAP
+407 ETEET
-413 EDREQLDLFQAISA
+413 EEREQLDLFQAISA
-427 RALAGESALLD
+427 QALPGDAVLFD
-438 LESVWDAEEDVDAEE
+438 VESVWDAEEDVDAEE
-453 NSHAHAVQT
+453 GAHAEAV
-462 ESAAEVPLPELASE
+462 EAEPVDEVPLPELESE
-476 EDLADHA
+476 ESLAEGA
-483 APPLAIAEEHPDGK
+483 VPPMLIEDEPTDGK
-497 TSRELRKELR
+497 TARERRKELR
-507 TQNQHK
+507 DLNK
-513 AEALAR
+513 FRAEAISRAM
-519 LTGLGHAKVNHR
+519 GLGHAKVNHR

-545 ERELEARARAAERWI
+545 ERELEARLRAADRWLA
-560 ERLGPSRATI
+560 RLQPGAR

>member
-1 MRTARK
+1 MRARK
-7 RRGLPTLRR
+7 RRGLPALRR
-16 WQVEA
+16 WQAEA
-21 LTKFEAKEDPDF
+21 LAKFEAKADPDF
-33 LAVATPGAGKTAFAL
+33 LAVATPGAGKTTFAL

-53 ALISRRASRVV
+53 TLIARRAARVV
-64 VIVPTAHLKMQ
+64 VIVPTAHLKVQ
-75 WADAAEGFGLL
+75 WADAAEGFGLR

-95 KLPHDMHGVVVTYQ
+95 KLPKDMHGVVVTYQ

-114 PHAIARIASGAI
+114 PQAIARVASRAI

-136 ESRAWG
+136 ESQAWG
-142 DAIQHGLS
+142 DAIQHGLYG
-150 AASCRLSISGT
+150 ASRRLSISGT

-166 DSPIPFIHYAG
+166 DSAIPFITYSG

-188 GEALDD
+188 GEALEDR
-194 HEVVRPV
+194 EVVRPV

-210 EWRGADGERYAA
+210 EWRSADGESYTA

-227 LGEGSLAS
+227 LGEGSLSS

-241 LSIEGEW
+241 LSLEGEW
-248 LPDVLGRAHTQ
+248 LPDVLRRAHVQ
-259 LEKLRTEDGEAAGL
+259 LEKLRTEDAEAAGL

-288 IKERFGVD
+288 LKEQFGVD
-296 AVVATSDDPESTAR
+296 AVVATSDDPDSTR
-310 IGDFRDSSDPWL
+310 HISEFRDSSDPWL

-380 RIREHALE
+380 RIREHALD

-400 EDAEAAE
+400 ETNE
-407 ETEEAP
+407 EDSQELEEAP
-413 EDREQLDLFQAISA
+413 EEQEQLDLFMAISA
-427 RALAGESALLD
+427 QAMEGESVLFD
-438 LESVWDAEEDVDAEE
+438 VESVWDTDEEVETEE
-453 NSHAHAVQT
+453 GSHEAAV
-462 ESAAEVPLPELASE
+462 EAEVLEEVPFPELKDDE
-476 EDLADHA
+476 ELADGDGPA
-483 APPLAIAEEHPDGK
+483 FSVDDEASNGK
-497 TSRELRKELR
+497 TARALRKELR
-507 TQNQHK
+507 DQNKHK
-513 AEALAR
+513 AETLAR
-519 LTGLGHAKVNHR
+519 MTGLGHAKVNHR

-560 ERLGPSRATI
+560 DRLQPTRRN